1 MPNVVFVIPIGYAYS
16 TNTGTEYISPLT
28 GSNSTTVVSYV
39 N

>member
-1 MPNVVFVIPIGYAYS
+1 MQNVVFVIPIGYAYS
-16 TNTGTEYISPLT
+16 TNARTEYISPLT